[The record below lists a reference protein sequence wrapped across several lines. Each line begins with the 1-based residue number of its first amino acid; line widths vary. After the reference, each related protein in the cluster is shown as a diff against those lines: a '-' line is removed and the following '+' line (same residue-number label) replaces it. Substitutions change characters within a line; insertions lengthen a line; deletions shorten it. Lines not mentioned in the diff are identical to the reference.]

1 MLADIAVALLMVGAS
16 VYGRA
21 NQIVVAFALFLLA
34 PGVVDF
40 LYAQNTALG
49 STPALDKVDLP
60 LLSTFR

>member
-21 NQIVVAFALFLLA
+21 NQIVVGFALFLLA

-40 LYAQNTALG
+40 LYAQNTELG
-49 STPALDKVDLP
+49 STPALDRW
-60 LLSTFR
+60 TFRS